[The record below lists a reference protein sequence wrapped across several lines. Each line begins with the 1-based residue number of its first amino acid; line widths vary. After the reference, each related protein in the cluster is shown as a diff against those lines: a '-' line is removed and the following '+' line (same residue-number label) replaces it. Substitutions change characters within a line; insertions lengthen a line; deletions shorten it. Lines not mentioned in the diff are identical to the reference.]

1 MRENPLDVCKRE
13 DWKDTNNM
21 TNNMTDYHN
30 DINKLEGNSYDI
42 NKPENQGC
50 K

>member
-1 MRENPLDVCKRE
+1 MRENPLDVYKRE
-13 DWKDTNNM
+13 NRKDTNNM
-21 TNNMTDYHN
+21 RGYHN

-42 NKPENQGC
+42 NKPENQGY

>member
-13 DWKDTNNM
+13 NWKD

-42 NKPENQGC
+42 NKSENQGC